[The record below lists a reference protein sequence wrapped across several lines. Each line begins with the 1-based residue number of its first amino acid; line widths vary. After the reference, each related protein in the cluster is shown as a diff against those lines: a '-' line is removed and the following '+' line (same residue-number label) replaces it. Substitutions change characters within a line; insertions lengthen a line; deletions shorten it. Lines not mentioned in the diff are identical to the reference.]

1 MNIWE
6 LYHKDTTLG
15 TLLAEREQR
24 AKAERE
30 SRLLRQYGTTNP
42 ETIKRILKSKK
53 A

>member
-1 MNIWE
+1 MNVWE
-6 LYHKDTTLG
+6 LNPKGTTLG

-30 SRLLRQYGTTNP
+30 SRLLRQYGTTDS
-42 ETIKRILKSKK
+42 ETIKRILKSQK